1 MRATIK
7 YKGETLESLNGG
19 EYVTIHT
26 KDKTM
31 EDDIRVE
38 ATKDVPVL
46 QEKTATENGEVA
58 PDDGYDGLSKVTVN
72 VPIPDGYIKPSG
84 TKEITSNGS
93 HNVTEYADVNVAVP
107 VGVFPSGT
115 KSITANGTHDVTN
128 YASVSVNVPG
138 EVVEIY
144 DGTVIIT

>member
-19 EYVTIHT
+19 EYVNIHT

-72 VPIPDGYIKPSG
+72 VP
-84 TKEITSNGS
+84 
-93 HNVTEYADVNVAVP
+93 

-144 DGTVIIT
+144 DGKDVKIE

>member
-1 MRATIK
+1 MSVTIT
-7 YKGETLESLNGG
+7 YKDKDKPLETLNGG
-19 EYVTIHT
+19 EYVTLCT
-26 KDKTM
+26 KGKTM

-84 TKEITSNGS
+84 TK
-93 HNVTEYADVNVAVP
+93 
-107 VGVFPSGT
+107 
-115 KSITANGTHDVTN
+115 SITANGTHDVTN

-144 DGTVIIT
+144 DGKDVKIE